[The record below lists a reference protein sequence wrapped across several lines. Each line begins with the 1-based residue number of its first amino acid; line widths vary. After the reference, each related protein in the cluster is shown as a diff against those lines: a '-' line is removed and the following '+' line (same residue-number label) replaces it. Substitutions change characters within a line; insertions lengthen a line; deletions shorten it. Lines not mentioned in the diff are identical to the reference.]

1 MAFRSRV
8 AALLR
13 NLFRGGATER
23 ELDDELRAYV
33 DMVVDDKRR
42 LGLTPEQ
49 ARRSALAE
57 LQGLEQVKE
66 RVRAVRAGALLA
78 QVWRDVGYGLRIA
91 RRNPGFTLAAI
102 LTLALGIGAATATF
116 TIVDTI
122 VIRPLPYREPGRL
135 VKIWASA
142 SSEPIDNVALAEF
155 KDISD
160 QNHVFAEVAADDGM
174 DFTVLTMAGQ
184 RAPANGAIVTPQWL
198 STLGV
203 QPILGR
209 GFLPDEGQPGRD
221 HVVILTDDYWRRRF
235 NADPGVIGK
244 TLEIDGTAST
254 IVGVL
259 PPNVLRYG
267 ADFLKPLV
275 SATYPADRQRR
286 DLDVV
291 ARLRPGATVASAQ
304 AEVDVI
310 ANRMASVY
318 PESNQGRRF
327 SVIPLE
333 KYYAL
338 VDPKAVR
345 GLTLMLGAVGVVLLI
360 ACVNVAN
367 LLTARAAMR
376 HRECLVRTALGASRA
391 RLMSQLLV
399 ENVLLF
405 VLGGALGILFAS
417 WSVDSMVALAVAEG
431 YVPARMAVSID
442 ARVLLFALSMSL
454 ATGLVFGLAP
464 AVRSTRVDLNEGLR
478 DASHV
483 VGAGPG
489 RGRTRRVLIV
499 AELTLSL
506 VLLIGFGLL
515 IRSFLGLQSIGPGF
529 DSTRLLETISDGG
542 RSFPDAVAYWQTALD
557 RAGAMPG
564 VESVAVTSRPPL
576 RGAREQ
582 RFAVEGLN
590 VPAEDEPR
598 AGDILV
604 SAGYFRTLGIP
615 LIAGRA
621 LNERDTHGSTPVVV
635 ISQTLAARFFPDQ
648 NPLGRRLRL
657 GERLPMTCCS
667 SGAPVE
673 NVWREIVGVVG
684 DIRQANLDEQPAATI
699 YRPFTQIVEHDMF
712 LMLKVRSD
720 ADMTQVAANLSS
732 VLSGAVPGSQ
742 WFDVRP
748 TAQVINA
755 SESVRLR
762 RFVLILLG
770 AFATLALA
778 LAAVGLYGVMS
789 YFVAERR
796 REIAV
801 RMALGATRSAVL
813 AQVLSEAG
821 RLVAAGLVLGGIAAH
836 LLTRFISSLLFG
848 INAND
853 APTYIGVFGV
863 LGMVALLASYLPAS
877 RAAAIDPIVALK
889 EP

>member
-42 LGLTPEQ
+42 SGLTPEQ

-116 TIVDTI
+116 TVVDTI

-155 KDISD
+155 QDISD

-333 KYYAL
+333 K
-338 VDPKAVR
+338 
-345 GLTLMLGAVGVVLLI
+345 VL
-360 ACVNVAN
+360 
-367 LLTARAAMR
+367 
-376 HRECLVRTALGASRA
+376 
-391 RLMSQLLV
+391 
-399 ENVLLF
+399 
-405 VLGGALGILFAS
+405 
-417 WSVDSMVALAVAEG
+417 
-431 YVPARMAVSID
+431 
-442 ARVLLFALSMSL
+442 
-454 ATGLVFGLAP
+454 
-464 AVRSTRVDLNEGLR
+464 
-478 DASHV
+478 
-483 VGAGPG
+483 
-489 RGRTRRVLIV
+489 
-499 AELTLSL
+499 
-506 VLLIGFGLL
+506 
-515 IRSFLGLQSIGPGF
+515 
-529 DSTRLLETISDGG
+529 
-542 RSFPDAVAYWQTALD
+542 
-557 RAGAMPG
+557 RAG
-564 VESVAVTSRPPL
+564 
-576 RGAREQ
+576 
-582 RFAVEGLN
+582 
-590 VPAEDEPR
+590 
-598 AGDILV
+598 
-604 SAGYFRTLGIP
+604 
-615 LIAGRA
+615 
-621 LNERDTHGSTPVVV
+621 
-635 ISQTLAARFFPDQ
+635 
-648 NPLGRRLRL
+648 
-657 GERLPMTCCS
+657 
-667 SGAPVE
+667 
-673 NVWREIVGVVG
+673 
-684 DIRQANLDEQPAATI
+684 
-699 YRPFTQIVEHDMF
+699 
-712 LMLKVRSD
+712 
-720 ADMTQVAANLSS
+720 
-732 VLSGAVPGSQ
+732 
-742 WFDVRP
+742 
-748 TAQVINA
+748 
-755 SESVRLR
+755 
-762 RFVLILLG
+762 
-770 AFATLALA
+770 
-778 LAAVGLYGVMS
+778 
-789 YFVAERR
+789 
-796 REIAV
+796 
-801 RMALGATRSAVL
+801 
-813 AQVLSEAG
+813 
-821 RLVAAGLVLGGIAAH
+821 
-836 LLTRFISSLLFG
+836 
-848 INAND
+848 
-853 APTYIGVFGV
+853 
-863 LGMVALLASYLPAS
+863 
-877 RAAAIDPIVALK
+877 
-889 EP
+889 